1 MSGAVRMMASHGA
14 PANELVAHRADGA
27 ERAPHVRAGGKA
39 KVLLDRPDDAL
50 RGAAGQE
57 LQRDALALRR
67 RHWSAFA
74 PEIFTMRSHLTTSAL
89 R

>member
-1 MSGAVRMMASHGA
+1 MSGAVRMIASHGA
-14 PANELVAHRADGA
+14 PARSLSRIAPTAPNVPRTFAPVAR
-27 ERAPHVRAGGKA
+27 R